1 MLNTKQ
7 RRLLFIAVV
16 LLYVGKIIYRYVQ
29 NKEVDYFDVGLG
41 LFWLG
46 LLLFTDKEQNSNKP

>member
-7 RRLLFIAVV
+7 RRLLFIAIV
-16 LLYVGKIIYRYVQ
+16 LLYAGKIIYRYVQ

-46 LLLFTDKEQNSNKP
+46 LLLFTTKEQNANKP